1 MDNNAEYETKKIP
14 FLKKLGFSAYQL
26 ASVTETMVNTWQ
38 MFYYT
43 TYLGISIF
51 LVTLMFTVAKVL
63 GAVMAPIYGYISDR
77 LYQTKFGRK
86 HGRRK
91 SMLLI
96 GIPLKF
102 VLYIT
107 MWIPGMPT
115 YMYFILFILY
125 YLAQPLLTMPQLTFM
140 SEMTED
146 SKQRAQLVGFN
157 QAAAAVAGIFAS
169 LFITWIFKMMGQNN
183 PQSYFVAAVIYDIIA
198 LIMLIIFYKSVYE
211 RPYDESTVME
221 EESKKQKEH
230 GVKRISLVFWNFVS
244 CLRLKSY
251 VLYLGMYLSEQMF
264 RALWGNINTYFII
277 FVLLLSPNTVAVSTS
292 VGFVFGMMFLMFFM
306 WLTGKTNGPFTYRV
320 GDYSTI
326 VVSLAIM
333 ALAIF
338 KPAHM
343 EIIFVVLTVLLNFGK
358 TGVVNSTQFIFTVI
372 PDVDEM
378 VTGKRREGQYSGVN
392 NTLNIIFST
401 LETLILGILLQAT
414 GFVEKSHAQSKG
426 TVEALLIL
434 YTVVPIVLAVVGIII
449 SHFFKLSTENH
460 EVLVKEVKRLRNGG
474 SMDEVESETKEVVE
488 SLTGF
493 KYEKCW
499 GNNNVMDYGSKS
511 KVQS

>member
-1 MDNNAEYETKKIP
+1 MKNDAQYEKKRIP
-14 FLKKLGFSAYQL
+14 FLKKMGFSAYQL

-51 LVTLMFTVAKVL
+51 LVTLMFTVAKVI

-77 LYQTKFGRK
+77 LYQTRFGRK
-86 HGRRK
+86 FGRRK

-96 GIPLKF
+96 GIPLKCT
-102 VLYIT
+102 LYIT

-157 QAAAAVAGIFAS
+157 QAAAAVAGIFGS
-169 LFITWIFKMMGQNN
+169 LFITWIFKIMGQNN
-183 PQSYFVAAVIYDIIA
+183 PQSYFITAAIYDVIA
-198 LIMLIIFYKSVYE
+198 LVMLIIFYKSVYE
-211 RPYDESTVME
+211 RPYDDSTVME
-221 EESKKQKEH
+221 KRKTNERH
-230 GVKRISLVFWNFVS
+230 GLKDISLVFWNFVS

-277 FVLLLSPNTVAVSTS
+277 FVLLLTPNTVAVSTS
-292 VGFVFGMMFLMFFM
+292 VGFIFGMMFLMFFI
-306 WLTGKTNGPFTYRV
+306 WLTAKTNGPLTYRV

-343 EIIFVVLTVLLNFGK
+343 EFLFIVLTILLNFGK
-358 TGVVNSTQFIFTVI
+358 TGVVNSTQFIFTFI

-401 LETLILGILLQAT
+401 LETLILGVLLQAT
-414 GFVEKSHAQSKG
+414 GFVEKSHVQSQG

-434 YTVVPIVLAVVGIII
+434 YTVVPIVLALVGIVI
-449 SHFFKLSTENH
+449 SHFFKLTTDNH
-460 EVLVKEVKRLRNGG
+460 EILVDEVNRLRAGG
-474 SMDEVESETKEVVE
+474 SMSDVKPETRKVVE

-499 GNNNVMDYGSKS
+499 GNNNVMSYGSKES
-511 KVQS
+511 QVKK